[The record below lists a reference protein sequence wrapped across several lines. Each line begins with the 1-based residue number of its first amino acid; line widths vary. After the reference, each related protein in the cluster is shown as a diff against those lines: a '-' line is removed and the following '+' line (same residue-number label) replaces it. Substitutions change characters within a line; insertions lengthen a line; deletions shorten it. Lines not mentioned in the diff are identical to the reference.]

1 MINHL
6 ILHIM
11 DCPAQLCLL
20 ADQEMDLQHEGTLD
34 FVERHLQRL
43 QRENRSQK
51 GRFNQ
56 DSGFKQALDQ
66 YCQGQRDF
74 VDFSR
79 VVADVLYN
87 QLSRAEKLASLD
99 FLVVDYSVAE
109 KYYIGLLLLDYRRG
123 FIHQVD
129 NGPQGLV
136 NSIVEHNAILPNSNQ
151 KIAAYALVDKE
162 SRQILFDDKLLTID
176 GVELSVLADKVL
188 DCSAEMSSKE
198 ALKAVSDIATQVAE
212 SYGENAA
219 VVLSQAKNYIVENA
233 EVSEL
238 LSLEELG
245 KELFAAAPDQQRS
258 YASLM
263 EEAQL
268 PQEVEISKSLA
279 VKTGRSHKIKTDTG
293 IELSFPVEYF
303 SNPDFIEFINNPD
316 GTIAIE
322 LKNIGKI
329 TNK

>member
-6 ILHIM
+6 ILHM
-11 DCPAQLCLL
+11 LDCQAGLCLL
-20 ADQEMDLQHEGTLD
+20 ADQEMSLQNEAVLD
-34 FVERHLQRL
+34 FVAKHLQRL
-43 QRENRSQK
+43 HRDERSQR
-51 GRFNQ
+51 GQFNE
-56 DSGFKQALDQ
+56 DSCFEQALDQ
-66 YCQGQRDF
+66 YRYGNRGF

-79 VVADVLYN
+79 VIAELFYN
-87 QLSRAEKLASLD
+87 QLSRAEKPVAADL
-99 FLVVDYSVAE
+99 LVVDCSINE
-109 KYYIGLLLLDYRRG
+109 KAYLGVLLLDYRHA
-123 FIHQVD
+123 FTHQVD
-129 NGPQGLV
+129 NGATGV
-136 NSIVEHNAILPNSNQ
+136 AISIIDHNAILPSIAQ
-151 KIAAYALVDKE
+151 KLEAYALVDKE
-162 SRQILFDDKLLTID
+162 SKRILFNDNPRTID
-176 GVELSVLADKVL
+176 GVEVTVLPEKVL
-188 DCSAEMSSKE
+188 ECSIEISSNE
-198 ALKAVSDIATQVAE
+198 AIKTMNDIAAKVAE

-245 KELFAAAPDQQRS
+245 KEIFADASEQQRS
-258 YASLM
+258 YASLV

-268 PQEVEISKSLA
+268 PKEIEVSKSLA
-279 VKTGRSHKIKTDTG
+279 VKTGRSQKIKTDTG

-329 TNK
+329 INK